1 MNILFYLAA
10 FMLAIGVLIVVHEF
24 GHYGMARL
32 FKVKVVRFAVGFG
45 RIVYTKQFKPGG
57 TEWAVG
63 IFPLGGYVKMVDE
76 REGPVAPEDL
86 PHAFNRQSVG
96 KRFLIVLA
104 GPLANFLLAIALY
117 WLMFLHG
124 VPGAKP
130 IVGDIPAQTAAAR
143 AGLQNGDLLRAIDG
157 EPVETWQDARW
168 LLLQKAVAREAV
180 LLEVTHTNATT
191 AQLKLDLSD
200 VGPEDLDSDFIR
212 KLGLSPYQPPFDP
225 IIGKLTA
232 GGVAANSGFYSGD
245 RVLDVNGTRVNTWED
260 FVKIVRGHPGQNLV
274 VGLERGG
281 DTRRINLTPAAASE
295 NGTTVGKIGA
305 APQVDPSM
313 FERFIVTVHYG
324 PIKALG
330 AAVQKCWET
339 SVFSLKM
346 LGKMILGQVS
356 WRNISGPITIADYAG
371 QSAQLGWLPYLIFL
385 ASISI
390 SLGVLNLLPVPLLDG
405 GHLMY
410 YIVEFVKGSP
420 VSDRAM
426 AIGQQIGIAVLL
438 TLMAFAFYNDI
449 NRLITPG

>member
-10 FMLAIGVLIVVHEF
+10 FIVAIGVLIVVHEF
-24 GHYGMARL
+24 GHYGMARF
-32 FKVKVVRFAVGFG
+32 FKVKVLRFAVGFG

-63 IFPLGGYVKMVDE
+63 VFPLGGYVKMVDE
-76 REGPVAPEDL
+76 REGAVAPEDL

-124 VPGAKP
+124 VPGARP
-130 IVGDIPAQTAAAR
+130 IVGDIPPQTAAAR

-168 LLLQKAVAREAV
+168 LLLQKAVAHENVA
-180 LLEVTHTNATT
+180 LEVVRPNATLDT
-191 AQLKLDLSD
+191 LKLDLSA

-225 IIGKLTA
+225 VIGKITPD
-232 GGVAANSGFYSGD
+232 GVAAKSGLYSGD
-245 RVLDVNGTRVNTWED
+245 RILTVGSAPVKTWED
-260 FVKIVRGHPGQNLV
+260 FVNIVRDHPGQTLAV
-274 VGLERGG
+274 SLRRGSG
-281 DTRRINLTPAAASE
+281 VQRISLTPAAATE
-295 NGTTVGKIGA
+295 NGKTVGKIGA
-305 APQVDPSM
+305 APQVDASM
-313 FERFIVTVHYG
+313 FDRFIVTVRYS

-346 LGKMILGQVS
+346 LGKMIVGQVS

-420 VSDRAM
+420 VSERTM